1 MNKNKLKHQML
12 REIESAL
19 EVVTSKMVIL
29 EALDQDSSCSGCC
42 DLIDQLFMMHGSLD
56 TLKKSTQ
63 RATLV
68 VPVG

>member
-12 REIESAL
+12 QEIESAL
-19 EVVTSKMVIL
+19 EVVTSKMAIL

-56 TLKKSTQ
+56 TLKASTS
-63 RATLV
+63 RAKLV
-68 VPVG
+68 VPV